1 MRNFY
6 VITIALASS
15 LSPCF
20 AQDSFQQR
28 HQRDVE
34 YLNQARMKRQ
44 LDKANSELDD
54 VNSRLEEIEREKRDI
69 ERKAEEAEK
78 ERLLNL
84 PLDADITPLQGRYL
98 ESVTDNVSDP
108 KLRSQLYDKVRATFG
123 GIQQSRDIQGT
134 TVQEEDGSMA
144 LELHRA
150 QLDNSRMELGL
161 ARDRV
166 LQQQE
171 VTAKTQEFNTALEDF
186 QNYELPDLSPEE
198 ARSRVNLLAAQYS
211 DVIAAV
217 PAAKAKLDLFNNAF
231 ESTRRSSELTAGFIG
246 NAATLVPDEA
256 ERISPGITSTPQWQ
270 EARNVHV
277 QKEQNAEAKKQFQVD
292 LAIVAGAATAAT
304 GLVEILKE
312 ENLVYTFDEVDQ
324 QLRDLDADGYVT
336 PELKTKLREKG
347 IYALETTEVPL
358 EEKTGKY
365 SGPNKV
371 KQTEQIA
378 LLKQVARAALSQ
390 ASRKSIELAKNPPK
404 E

>member
-1 MRNFY
+1 
-6 VITIALASS
+6 
-15 LSPCF
+15 
-20 AQDSFQQR
+20 
-28 HQRDVE
+28 
-34 YLNQARMKRQ
+34 MKRQ